1 MHALVIGGTGMLKK
15 VFMWLCEQEFHV
27 SIIGRDEVKLE
38 NVKRESAIPES
49 VTCLPLDYH
58 NDDDVKLAITSTI
71 ERNGPITLVVAWIH
85 SSAKDALSLIC
96 RELDM
101 SSETY
106 NVLHILGSK
115 ASRIASQ
122 KIGGTR
128 CSYHRII
135 LGFILEDTYGR
146 WLTHEEISDGVID
159 GIESNCDE
167 WIVGRVE
174 PWELRPT
181 W

>member
-15 VFMWLCEQEFHV
+15 VSIWLCEQGFHV

-38 NVKRESAIPES
+38 SVKRASSAPENI
-49 VTCLPLDYH
+49 TCLSLDYH
-58 NDDDVKLAITSTI
+58 NDDDVKLAIKGTI
-71 ERNGPITLVVAWIH
+71 ERNGLITLVVAWIH
-85 SSAKDALSLIC
+85 SSAKHALSLIC
-96 RELDM
+96 TELEL
-101 SSETY
+101 SPTTY
-106 NVLHILGSK
+106 NLFHILGSK
-115 ASRIASQ
+115 ASRIIAQ

-146 WLTHEEISDGVID
+146 WLTHEEIAEGVIK
-159 GIESNCDE
+159 GIENKCGE
-167 WIVGRVE
+167 WVVGRVE
-174 PWELRPT
+174 PWELRPK

>member
-1 MHALVIGGTGMLKK
+1 MHALVIGGTGMLKR
-15 VFMWLCEQEFHV
+15 VSIWLCEQGFHV

-38 NVKRESAIPES
+38 NVKRESTTPES
-49 VTCLPLDYH
+49 ITCLPLDYH
-58 NDDDVKLAITSTI
+58 NDDGVKLAIKNTI

-96 RELDM
+96 RELDLL
-101 SSETY
+101 SEIY
-106 NVLHILGSK
+106 DVFHILGSK
-115 ASRIASQ
+115 ASRIASH
-122 KIGGTR
+122 KIGGKR

-135 LGFILEDTYGR
+135 LGFILEDTYAR
-146 WLTHEEISDGVID
+146 WLTHEEISDGVIK
-159 GIESNCDE
+159 GIESKCDE

>member
-1 MHALVIGGTGMLKK
+1 MLKR
-15 VFMWLCEQEFHV
+15 VSIWLCEQEFQV

-38 NVKRESAIPES
+38 NVKRESAIPENI
-49 VTCLPLDYH
+49 TYLPLDYH
-58 NDDDVKLAITSTI
+58 NDDDVKAAIKSAI
-71 ERNGPITLVVAWIH
+71 EQNGPITLVVAWIH
-85 SSAKDALSLIC
+85 ASAKDALSLIC
-96 RELDM
+96 RELDL

-106 NVLHILGSK
+106 EVFHILGSK

-135 LGFILEDTYGR
+135 LGFILEDTYAR
-146 WLTHEEISDGVID
+146 WLNHEEISDGVIK
-159 GIESNCDE
+159 GIESKCNE

>member
-1 MHALVIGGTGMLKK
+1 MHALVISGTGMLKR
-15 VFMWLCEQEFHV
+15 VSMWLCEQEFHV

-49 VTCLPLDYH
+49 ITCLSLDYH
-58 NDDDVKLAITSTI
+58 NEDDVKLAIKSTI
-71 ERNGPITLVVAWIH
+71 EQNGPITLVVAWIH
-85 SSAKDALSLIC
+85 ASAKETLSLIC
-96 RELDM
+96 RELDL
-101 SSETY
+101 SSETCS
-106 NVLHILGSK
+106 VFHILGSK
-115 ASRIASQ
+115 ASRMTVH

-135 LGFILEDTYGR
+135 LGFILDGTYGR
-146 WLTHEEISDGVID
+146 WLTHEEISDGVIK
-159 GIESNCDE
+159 GIESKCDQ

-181 W
+181 R

>member
-15 VFMWLCEQEFHV
+15 VSMWLCDQGFHV
-27 SIIGRDEVKLE
+27 SIIGRNEVKLE
-38 NVKRESAIPES
+38 NVKRASSAPENM
-49 VTCLPLDYH
+49 TCLPLDYH
-58 NDDDVKLAITSTI
+58 NDDDVKLSIKRTI

-85 SSAKDALSLIC
+85 SSAKYALSLIC
-96 RELDM
+96 KEIEL

-106 NVLHILGSK
+106 NLFHILGTK
-115 ASRIASQ
+115 ASRMTAQ
-122 KIGGTR
+122 KIGSTR

-146 WLTHEEISDGVID
+146 WLTHEEIAGGVIK
-159 GIESNCDE
+159 GIENKRAE

-174 PWELRPT
+174 PWELRPN
-181 W
+181 

>member
-15 VFMWLCEQEFHV
+15 VSTWLCEQRFHV
-27 SIIGRDEVKLE
+27 SIIGRDEEKLE
-38 NVKRESAIPES
+38 NVKRMSSAPENI
-49 VTCLPLDYH
+49 TCLALDYH
-58 NDDDVKLAITSTI
+58 NDEDVKLAIKSTI
-71 ERNGPITLVVAWIH
+71 EKNGPITLVVAWIH
-85 SSAKDALSLIC
+85 ASAKDALSLIC
-96 RELDM
+96 KELDL

-106 NVLHILGSK
+106 SVFHILGSK
-115 ASRIASQ
+115 ASRMTTQ

-146 WLTHEEISDGVID
+146 WLTHEEISDGVIK
-159 GIESNCDE
+159 GIDSKCDE